1 MDFDVSQRE
10 TDAQKYTCQG
20 MTDTAKRDMSFA
32 AWQYQLHGLVTKTMV
47 TVVLFRAIVVV
58 DYFWYENW

>member
-1 MDFDVSQRE
+1 
-10 TDAQKYTCQG
+10 